1 MKLPVD
7 QGGVLDGFPTG
18 VGEVHNGDRSR
29 WQHLEGPAR
38 ALVNVAVRRKF
49 MIPAIVHPRVITPP
63 YSMRLTAQRE
73 PWTKEAKV
81 RLIYSTSTPYDL
93 FKITVSDP
101 LLASHGASLGA
112 SAQDSATLA
121 VEQRLLIGWGTG
133 VDSERGIVDVLLD
146 FTFISTW
153 TGLAGAGARTLT
165 LYSVCICP
173 LAMGEIEL

>member
-18 VGEVHNGDRSR
+18 VEGVHNGDRSR
-29 WQHLEGPAR
+29 WQHVEGPAR

-63 YSMRLTAQRE
+63 YSLALTCHRE
-73 PWTKEAKV
+73 AWTKEAEV

-93 FKITVSDP
+93 FKITVTDP
-101 LLASHGASLGA
+101 LSATIGASLGA
-112 SAQDSATLA
+112 TAQDTAGLA
-121 VEQRLLIGWGTG
+121 AEQRLFIGWGTG
-133 VDSERGIVDVLLD
+133 ADNERGLVDVQID
-146 FTFISTW
+146 FAFVSTW
-153 TGLAGAGARTLT
+153 TGLAGTGARTLT
-165 LYSVCICP
+165 LYSLCICP